1 MLTCLLLILNRM
13 KADVVL
19 LAPPWGGVDYTS
31 KDIFSLSDFPEGLN
45 GREMFSLARKVT
57 RNVVYVL
64 PRTVDRREVALL
76 ADEGECVEFVEGS
89 VDGHVKM
96 VIAYFGALVQ
106 QPNQSSCSF
115 SATNC
120 HVVF

>member
-1 MLTCLLLILNRM
+1 M

-31 KDIFSLSDFPEGLN
+31 KDVFSLSDFPEGLD
-45 GREMFSLARKVT
+45 GREMFALARKVT
-57 RNVVYVL
+57 HNVVYVL

-106 QPNQSSCSF
+106 QPSRSTSHL
-115 SATNC
+115 SAANC